1 MNVDD
6 RDRLAWILRHRA
18 ELDRRYQNLRSLLD
32 QVGSD
37 ETVEI
42 NLLDF
47 DLAQADLAA
56 LVNAMMKPEELRE
69 VLLDE
74 LGGVHEETPLVRPV
88 AVALAVRGGG
98 V

>member
-56 LVNAMMKPEELRE
+56 LVNTMMKPEEMQE
-69 VLLDE
+69 ALLDE
-74 LGGVHEETPLVRPV
+74 LGGVHEETPMVRPV
-88 AVALAVRGGG
+88 EVALAVRGGG

>member
-56 LVNAMMKPEELRE
+56 LVNTMMKPEELRE